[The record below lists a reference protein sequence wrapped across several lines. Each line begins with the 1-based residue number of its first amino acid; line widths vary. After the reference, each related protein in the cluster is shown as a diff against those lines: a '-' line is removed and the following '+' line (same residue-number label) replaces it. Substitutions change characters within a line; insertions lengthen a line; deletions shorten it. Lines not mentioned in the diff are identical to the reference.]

1 MVAHRSLL
9 LTYFMTNEPVY
20 VRRMQNTI
28 VQQKIVDDLN
38 GSVPF
43 AKVLITDAK
52 KDAIPH
58 DIRDFFSD
66 NISEIAQPYV
76 IDELTGAKE
85 CSRSALRNKCIAAGL
100 ASGCAWMMFC
110 DVDTVIV
117 VGKNFS
123 LPETGYARPKLYMQR
138 NGSEKVA
145 DSYRRVIESVDDSIF
160 TSGNSWFILS
170 RAIMEKVRANELMY
184 GYGFQDMEFDAR
196 VHSLGYGFKEPPL
209 YVIHI
214 DHPHEQRGVK
224 NHLMKR
230 NEDLWN
236 ASCALLAAGIGQDN
250 LPELAIYQ
258 VSHDPPWSIC
268 VSHERKI
275 AVRAAERLVGEIVSD
290 DLDGAGLMVKWKD
303 NSMTT
308 LRRTAARV
316 LQDISGEGRRAL
328 RWMLRRYLSDRSGTT
343 SPPLDR
349 WRHLYALDN
358 NPRQ

>member
-1 MVAHRSLL
+1 
-9 LTYFMTNEPVY
+9 
-20 VRRMQNTI
+20 
-28 VQQKIVDDLN
+28 
-38 GSVPF
+38 
-43 AKVLITDAK
+43 
-52 KDAIPH
+52 
-58 DIRDFFSD
+58 
-66 NISEIAQPYV
+66 
-76 IDELTGAKE
+76 
-85 CSRSALRNKCIAAGL
+85 
-100 ASGCAWMMFC
+100 
-110 DVDTVIV
+110 
-117 VGKNFS
+117 
-123 LPETGYARPKLYMQR
+123 
-138 NGSEKVA
+138 
-145 DSYRRVIESVDDSIF
+145 VIESVDDSIF

-170 RAIMEKVRANELMY
+170 RAIMEKVRANESMY
-184 GYGFQDMEFDAR
+184 GYGFEDMEFDAR

-214 DHPHEQRGVK
+214 DHPQEQRGIK

-236 ASCALLAAGIGQDN
+236 ASCALLAAGVGQDN
-250 LPELAIYQ
+250 LPELTIYQ
-258 VSHDPPWSIC
+258 VSDDPSWSIC

-308 LRRTAARV
+308 LRRTAGRV

-328 RWMLRRYLSDRSGTT
+328 LWMLRRYLSDCSGTT